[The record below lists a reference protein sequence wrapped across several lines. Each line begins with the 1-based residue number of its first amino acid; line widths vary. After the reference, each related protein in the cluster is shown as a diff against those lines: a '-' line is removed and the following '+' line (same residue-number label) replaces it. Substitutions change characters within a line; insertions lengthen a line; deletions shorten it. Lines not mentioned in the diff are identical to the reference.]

1 MALTDTMLRGLKPG
15 PKPQK
20 LSDGGGL
27 FLLVT
32 PSGGRLWRL
41 AYRFDGKQKQL
52 AFGSYPEI
60 GLKRAREKRD
70 AAKALLAEG
79 IDPAEQ
85 ARRDRAVQQA
95 ASANTFSLLADEY
108 LAKLE
113 REGRAPATLA
123 KVTWL
128 LSLARPALGERPIAE
143 ITPPEVLQVLKKIE
157 ATGRL
162 ETARKL
168 QTYIGTVFRYA
179 MATLRATSD
188 PTVALKGALST
199 PVVKN
204 RAAIIDPEEL
214 GAFLRAIEGYQ
225 GQPST
230 FYALQL
236 LPYLFVRPGELR
248 RAEWAEFDLD
258 AAVWV
263 IPAERTKMRRPHRHP
278 LARQPLAL
286 LAALQRITGDGRP
299 LFPSARSA
307 QRPISENTLNAAMRR
322 LGYGKDEVTAHGFRA
337 TASTLLNESGLWHP
351 DAIERALAHVEQSS
365 VRRAYARG
373 EHWDER
379 VRMMQWWADELD
391 RLRAGGSTK
400 DRIAKRA

>member
-79 IDPAEQ
+79 IAPAEQ
-85 ARRDRAVQQA
+85 ARRDKAVQQA

-248 RAEWAEFDLD
+248 RAEWAEFDLY

-278 LARQPLAL
+278 LARQPLEL
-286 LAALQRITGDGRP
+286 LAALQRITGDGRL
-299 LFPSARSA
+299 LFPTARSA